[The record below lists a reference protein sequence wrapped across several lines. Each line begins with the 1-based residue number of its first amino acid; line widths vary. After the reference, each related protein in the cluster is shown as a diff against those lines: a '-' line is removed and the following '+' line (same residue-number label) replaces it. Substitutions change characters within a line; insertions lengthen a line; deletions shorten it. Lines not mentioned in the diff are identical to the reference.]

1 MTTTISAAQR
11 KEVLKALH
19 QEFLTPVELGRRF
32 GLPMID
38 IHQIVGEALG
48 LSSSYPHI
56 VSIRPREAGVWPSR
70 HSLAISAA
78 KELHDNG
85 VGNLTYFYGKDLLVM
100 YCFPRSAK
108 ISRKPW
114 FFGA

>member
-1 MTTTISAAQR
+1 MTATISAAQR
-11 KEVLKALH
+11 KEVLKALR

-32 GLPMID
+32 GLPMSD

-56 VSIRPREAGVWPSR
+56 ISIRPREAGVWPNR
-70 HSLAISAA
+70 HGLAISAA

-100 YCFPRSAK
+100 YCFPRAAK

>member
-1 MTTTISAAQR
+1 MAATISATQR
-11 KEVLKALH
+11 KEVLKAL
-19 QEFLTPVELGRRF
+19 QRELLTPVELGRRF
-32 GLPMID
+32 GLPMSD
-38 IHQIVGEALG
+38 IHHIVGEALG

-56 VSIRPREAGVWPSR
+56 ISIRPRESGLWPSR
-70 HSLAISAA
+70 HGLAISAA

-85 VGNLTYFYGKDLLVM
+85 AGNLTYFYGKELLVM
-100 YCFPRSAK
+100 YCFPRATR